1 MNIAFRVDAYEAIGL
16 GHIMRC
22 LNLAQSLR
30 KQKINIFFIS
40 SIDSNKIIKK
50 IKQADI
56 ELLRINKNYS
66 NKNNEK
72 TWLKKNQL
80 EDAKETIDLIKS
92 KNIFWL
98 IVDSYKLNFIWEKEA
113 SKYVKKIFVID
124 DLFQSKHY
132 CDLILNQNFVE
143 KKNLDK
149 ILCKKGTKILIGPK
163 YALINQN
170 IKKIKLTN
178 NLKNIIIFFGGKLQV
193 KIIREILNFLVKKK
207 KFSLK
212 ILVMKNSS
220 KLESIKKKY
229 KKFKNIK
236 FLILP
241 KNYENLL
248 YNSQFFI
255 GAGGSSIFERLFAGL
270 PNYIFCVSK
279 NQKNNCDFLKEKN
292 LAFMK
297 SIDTQIN
304 LKYFKNNI
312 SKILNDKDKLLKMS
326 RRGISCVDGQGSK
339 RISKILTSK

>member
-22 LNLAQSLR
+22 LNLAQSLK

-40 SIDSNKIIKK
+40 SIDNNKIIKK

-66 NKNNEK
+66 NKNLEK
-72 TWLKKNQL
+72 TWVKKNQL

-98 IVDSYKLNFIWEKEA
+98 IVDNYKLNFIWEKEA

-149 ILCKKGTKILIGPK
+149 ILCKKETKILIGPK

-170 IKKIKLTN
+170 IKKIKLVN

-193 KIIREILNFLVKKK
+193 KIIGEILDFLKKK

-220 KLESIKKKY
+220 KLELIKKKY

-248 YNSQFFI
+248 SNSQFFI
-255 GAGGSSIFERLFAGL
+255 GAGGSSVFERLFAGV

-279 NQKNNCDFLKEKN
+279 NQKNNCDFIKKKN

-297 SIDTQIN
+297 SINTQTN
-304 LKYFKNNI
+304 LKYFKNNF
-312 SKILNDKDKLLKMS
+312 SKILSNKEKLLKMS

-339 RISKILTSK
+339 RILKILTSK